1 MSLEG
6 KADLCFSGQENLFD
20 CISAYDG
27 TWISL
32 GLQLDSHEFNQLDG
46 TKSHRE
52 TEIINTNVLLTQL

>member
-27 TWISL
+27 TWIDQIWL
-32 GLQLDSHEFNQLDG
+32 VEINLELFFFFNLMR
-46 TKSHRE
+46 KKKNMEENHHIS
-52 TEIINTNVLLTQL
+52 NS